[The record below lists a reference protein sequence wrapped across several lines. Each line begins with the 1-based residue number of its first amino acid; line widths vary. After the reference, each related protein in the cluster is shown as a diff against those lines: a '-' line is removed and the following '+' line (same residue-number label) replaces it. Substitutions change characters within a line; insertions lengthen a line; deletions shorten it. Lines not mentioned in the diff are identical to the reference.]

1 MLPSGK
7 IISFNNNL
15 YNKINDR
22 IALLSDI
29 DGVMLKSKTT
39 CVITPNNGTGNY
51 TTNLTIPFNS
61 TLLYY
66 FIEVSYKATLSYSIN
81 DKITLYNTKFGTS
94 GAGIFEFYMNI
105 GTNPQTASV
114 CLFNNCGYEVV
125 RGDIHSKKNKLTN
138 PTLWAYIR
146 SEDNPLTWTIN
157 ITSYY
162 IA

>member
-1 MLPSGK
+1 MPSGK

-15 YNKINDR
+15 YNKLNDR

-66 FIEVSYKATLSYSIN
+66 FITVRYQSTLPHSGDDRI
-81 DKITLYNTKFGTS
+81 ILYNTKFGTS
-94 GAGIFEFYMNI
+94 GAAIFEFGMNI
-105 GTNPQTASV
+105 GTNPQTTSV
-114 CLFNNCGYEVV
+114 CLFHNYGAENT
-125 RGDIHSKKNKLTN
+125 RGQLSYKANQLTN

-146 SEDNPLTWTIN
+146 SDANPVTWTIN
-157 ITSYY
+157 IISYY

>member
-1 MLPSGK
+1 MPSGK

-66 FIEVSYKATLSYSIN
+66 FITVRYKATLPYSSN
-81 DKITLYNTKFGTS
+81 DRIVLYNTKFGTS
-94 GAGIFEFYMNI
+94 GAAIFEFGMNI
-105 GTNPQTASV
+105 GSNPQTTSV
-114 CLFNNCGYEVV
+114 CLFHNYGYENT
-125 RGDIHSKKNKLTN
+125 RGQLSYKANQLTN

-146 SEDNPLTWTIN
+146 SDDNPVTWTIN
-157 ITSYY
+157 ILSYY